1 MSSGQRTGSN
11 PQQAFTQEVMDK
23 LAATMKEE
31 VDEILIN
38 QIIKRYGYSYYQY
51 LEELINQE
59 TND

>member
-1 MSSGQRTGSN
+1 M
-11 PQQAFTQEVMDK
+11 MDK

-38 QIIKRYGYSYYQY
+38 QIIKRYGYSYYQH